1 MVNRILLFTLMTLSG
16 WVGYSQMTKGKI
28 VDAETG
34 SSIFQAVI
42 SAGTDSTISDI
53 KGSFE
58 YVIGETITIRHVGY
72 ESLSVQTRQESQTFL
87 LRPKVYALEGVVVN
101 DLVNG
106 IDQAKAPLPYYR
118 LSKKEIKQFD
128 PVSIQNTLNTV
139 PGVSMQSGAIN
150 TNRIAIRGI
159 GSRSPFST
167 NKIRA
172 YYGEIPLTNGTG
184 ETTIEDLDLQLLGR
198 AEIIKGPASSTFGS
212 GLGGVI
218 LLQPDRATTSSLGL
232 SSTFGSFGLAKNDL
246 NLSLRSENTQNRLF
260 YSSLNSDGYRD
271 NNEVERD
278 AVAFFSDTY
287 TDKSEHHLIA
297 YYLSQKAFIPSSLSE
312 ENFDENPTDA
322 AFTWGQAQGNEDY
335 ERVLIGYS
343 HGLEINERLT
353 SKTAVFGSFF
363 QNDEDRPFNILK
375 EQVFGSGLRQRLIM
389 ELNQVEIVGGAE
401 FFFDRYEWSTLENL
415 YQTNPNPGSLA
426 GDLIQSNKERRSYY
440 NLFAE
445 ANWTFGNTL
454 ISGGFNFNETTYDL
468 ENTFGANDT
477 SGDYSYDPIFNPKIG
492 ISQAIGKSVLF
503 GSWSYG
509 FSTPSLEETLNP
521 DGSLNTDISPETG
534 RSFELGYRFLGS
546 TFHAEVIGYQMNIND
561 LLVARRTAEDAF
573 IGINAGSTSH
583 LGLESK
589 VYKSFKISKEWQ
601 AEINTTLALN
611 RFRFDEFLDGENDF
625 SGNQLT
631 GFPSQ
636 TFSAQGNLQY
646 RQKGQ
651 LTLTYQAVS
660 EIPVDDANS
669 LFSDGYGLLFT
680 KISWTER
687 LWNLLE
693 LTVSGG
699 FNNLLD
705 EKYASMIAVNSRGFG
720 GNAPR
725 YFYPGLPRNGFGTI
739 SIHYHFGS

>member
-1 MVNRILLFTLMTLSG
+1 MIRVLVLACIILPGWTANSQSSSG
-16 WVGYSQMTKGKI
+16 KV

-34 SSIFQAVI
+34 SGVPKAVVAI
-42 SAGTDSTISDI
+42 GVDSTITDE
-53 KGSFE
+53 KGHFGYE
-58 YVIGETITIRHVGY
+58 IGQTINIQHVGY
-72 ESLSVQTRQESQTFL
+72 ESSTFITEEGNQTFL
-87 LRPKVYALEGVVVN
+87 LQPKTYALDGVVVN
-101 DLVNG
+101 DLVAKVS
-106 IDQAKAPLPYYR
+106 QEKAPLPYYR
-118 LSKKEIKQFD
+118 LSRKEINQFD
-128 PVSIQNTLNTV
+128 PVSIQNALNTV
-139 PGVSMQSGAIN
+139 PGVFMQSGALN

-198 AEIIKGPASSTFGS
+198 AEIIKGPSSSTFGS
-212 GLGGVI
+212 GLGGAI
-218 LLQPDRATTSSLGL
+218 LLQPNRAAVSSVGI

-246 NLSLRSENTQNRLF
+246 NLSLRSENSQNRLF
-260 YSSLNSDGYRD
+260 YSNLNSDGYRD
-271 NNEVERD
+271 NNELERE

-287 TDKSEHHLIA
+287 TNKSEHHLIA
-297 YYLSQKAFIPSSLSE
+297 YYLSQKAFIPSSLNE
-312 ENFDENPTDA
+312 ETFNDSPTDA
-322 AFTWGQAQGNEDY
+322 AFTWGQSLGNEDY

-343 HGLEINERLT
+343 HGLDLNQKLT

-375 EQVFGSGLRQRLIM
+375 EQVFGSGFRQRFIVDLDQIEVVAGG
-389 ELNQVEIVGGAE
+389 EL
-401 FFFDRYEWSTLENL
+401 FFDRYEWSTTDNL
-415 YQTNPNPGSLA
+415 YQTFLGQGSVE
-426 GDLIQSNKERRSYY
+426 GDLIQSNKESRSYY

-445 ANWTFGNTL
+445 AKWTIGNTL
-454 ISGGFNFNETTYDL
+454 ISGGFNFNETTYEL
-468 ENTFGANDT
+468 QNIFGANNT
-477 SGDYSYDPIFNPKIG
+477 SGNYTYDPIFNPKIG
-492 ISQAIGKSVLF
+492 VSHTLGRSVIF
-503 GSWSYG
+503 ASWSHG

-521 DGSLNTDISPETG
+521 DGSLNTNISPETG
-534 RSFELGYRFLGS
+534 RSAELGYRFLGS
-546 TFHAEVIGYQMNIND
+546 TFHAEIIGYQMNIND

-589 VYKSFKISKEWQ
+589 IYKSFTLTKNFK

-611 RFRFDEFLDGENDF
+611 RFRFNEFLDGDNDF

-636 TFSAQGNLQY
+636 NFSAQGNLQY
-646 RQKGQ
+646 LGKGQ
-651 LTLTYQAVS
+651 LTITYQAVS

-669 LFSDGYGLLFT
+669 LFSEGYGLLFT
-680 KISWTER
+680 KISWTEK
-687 LWNLLE
+687 LWKQFE
-693 LTVSGG
+693 LAVSGG
-699 FNNLLD
+699 INNLLD

-739 SIHYHFGS
+739 SLNYSFGK